1 MRSETIAISSLGRS
15 TPWNGLR
22 ALGAVIRREWTIF
35 LRYPSW
41 IVSLFIWPIIFPMGY
56 ILTARAL
63 SGVDGSGLAQFQ
75 ATTGLTEYVG
85 YLAVG
90 TMIWMWQNVVLWNVG
105 YALRNEQLRGTL
117 ESNWLSPTWRFAYL
131 LGSSVPQLVSMLTM
145 LFISGLEYA
154 LIFGVHFSGSLW
166 LTMLVVAASIPAV
179 YGLGFAFASVVITA
193 KESNAFVF
201 LVRGIVMLFCGI
213 TYPLAILPAWMQAVS
228 KWLPQT
234 YIIHAM
240 RSAALSTEG
249 IGGIT
254 HDLQM
259 LALFGAFWLAI
270 GFALFNWMER
280 RARQTGAIGQ
290 Y

>member
-1 MRSETIAISSLGRS
+1 MRSEMIAPSSLGRS

-22 ALGAVIRREWTIF
+22 ALGAVIRREWMIF

-41 IVSLFIWPIIFPMGY
+41 IVSLFVWPIIFPMGY

-63 SGVDGSGLAQFQ
+63 SGVDGSGLAQFK

-166 LTMLVVAASIPAV
+166 LTVLVVAASIPAV

-213 TYPLAILPAWMQAVS
+213 TYPLAILPGWMQAVS

-234 YIIHAM
+234 YVIHAM

-249 IGGIT
+249 FNGIA
-254 HDLQM
+254 HDLE
-259 LALFGAFWLAI
+259 LILLFGVFWLAT

>member
-1 MRSETIAISSLGRS
+1 MRSEMNVNSLGVS
-15 TPWNGLR
+15 GLPTDLR
-22 ALGAVIRREWTIF
+22 ALGAVIQREWMIF

-41 IVSLFIWPIIFPMGY
+41 IISLFIWPIIFPMGY

-63 SGVDGSGLAQFQ
+63 SGVDGSGLAQFK

-105 YALRNEQLRGTL
+105 YALRNEQMRGTL

-145 LFISGLEYA
+145 LFISGLEYV
-154 LIFGVHFSGSLW
+154 LIFGVQFNGSLW
-166 LTMLVVAASIPAV
+166 LVLLVILASIPAV

-193 KESNAFVF
+193 KEANAFVF

-213 TYPLAILPAWMQAVS
+213 TYPLAILPGWMQAVS

-249 IGGIT
+249 ISGIT

-259 LALFGAFWLAI
+259 LVLFGAFWLAM